1 MNVWK
6 SFLGLFRFSG
16 WNCFKNYENVEK
28 GECQDSDN
36 PPITDDCQQHETHLV
51 EGYQLLHSLFNTNY
65 KS

>member
-6 SFLGLFRFSG
+6 SLLGVFRFSG

-36 PPITDDCQQHETHLV
+36 LPITDDCQ
-51 EGYQLLHSLFNTNY
+51 
-65 KS
+65 